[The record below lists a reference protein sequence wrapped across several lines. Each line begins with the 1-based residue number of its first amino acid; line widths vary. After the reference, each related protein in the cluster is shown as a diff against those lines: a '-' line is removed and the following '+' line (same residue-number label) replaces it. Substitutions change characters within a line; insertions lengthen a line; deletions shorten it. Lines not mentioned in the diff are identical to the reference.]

1 MSAGRGPP
9 SSCRCRERSWRVT
22 HSRGHAPFTTAQACG
37 YQGSSKRSAR
47 PFISLFPTRAPRP
60 CGLPP
65 DTIRGGV
72 HRFDAREGGGFGIS
86 LTYYEPEHVRQD
98 LGGHRHLG
106 KEVCR
111 IWSPTQGLWN
121 RRVQVADPA
130 FGGEMRIPVSFTDT
144 DEGIEVAMSFE
155 DTAEGICLEDNQRGS
170 GSSLTKRAEFA
181 EGRRPK
187 SQNLIL
193 INGDKGPLIS

>member
-144 DEGIEVAMSFE
+144 DEGIEVAMSFRGQSGRNLLGRQPARLGVLSHKAGGVRRGP
-155 DTAEGICLEDNQRGS
+155 TAEI
-170 GSSLTKRAEFA
+170 
-181 EGRRPK
+181 PK
-187 SQNLIL
+187 SNPDQW
-193 INGDKGPLIS
+193 